1 MFFKVSLLV
10 CGKDAKGIGQRFP
23 QVVCAHLDP
32 DRHALVRITEWAIV
46 VATKKTPH
54 NWMYSNSG

>member
-54 NWMYSNSG
+54 N